1 MTAYTS
7 EIDDVDAAVS
17 GIMEQL
23 ELKGGLL
30 ENSIGIVTCYSHFI
44 ESGTLKAVCD
54 ALPFGI
60 VGSTTLSNATP
71 GSVGNMLMT
80 VLVLTG
86 DDVSFEI
93 GLTEP
98 ILSNDENVLRE
109 AYESASAKLGRRPS
123 LMLSFV
129 PLLMNVSSDFY
140 VETFTRISGGV
151 PNFGML
157 SVDHNSDY
165 RESQVICNGE
175 AYLDRYAFVLVSGGI
190 TPRFFSSH
198 VFPEK
203 IYREKGVV
211 TASSGNHLQEVN
223 GRPVVDFL
231 LSLGLK
237 KGDDGSIIG
246 INSFP
251 FIVDYNDGTTPIL
264 RAVFAQTPEGYA
276 VCGGDIPT
284 GSTLSVGFLD
294 EKEVIATAVATL
306 EDVIASGDFN
316 CAIMC
321 SCIGR
326 YFYLGYNPDGEI
338 DEVRRFMDVTGIPYL
353 FSYSGGELCP
363 VYAIDGG
370 GESTTNRNHNNT
382 FVICTL

>member
-1 MTAYTS
+1 
-7 EIDDVDAAVS
+7 
-17 GIMEQL
+17 MEQL